1 VSSKADSEGMY
12 EDEFGNF
19 TNKKREYLQEVIR
32 DRNGE
37 FQYLQNP
44 LEYKRARK
52 YANNK
57 IWLIFSLL

>member
-1 VSSKADSEGMY
+1 MEKLDKQQQNNKKKGGKKNNNDVSVSSKAESQSQY

-37 FQYLQNP
+37 F
-44 LEYKRARK
+44 
-52 YANNK
+52 
-57 IWLIFSLL
+57 